1 MRIFTQNLTLTSA
14 ISSLTKGETFEF
26 LLRASTFLKLIHF
39 PNNSLLQHTYTYKF
53 LQHFKFIWSVCSC
66 SLARWLRV
74 LTILK
79 VVCGSVTFVCIQTCC
94 VFRTLLGCNKDTRQS
109 YILRR
114 PALECLPAP

>member
-26 LLRASTFLKLIHF
+26 LLRASTFLKLTHF
-39 PNNSLLQHTYTYKF
+39 PNNDLLQHTYTYKF

-66 SLARWLRV
+66 NLAGWLRV

-79 VVCGSVTFVCIQTCC
+79 VVCGSVTFVCIQTRC
-94 VFRTLLGCNKDTRQS
+94 VFRTLLGV
-109 YILRR
+109 
-114 PALECLPAP
+114 